1 MLQISHLTITQ
12 KQDQRVLIH
21 DLSFTMNKG
30 DRIALIGEEG
40 NGKST
45 LLKYIY
51 DPSMVQ
57 EYCEWKG
64 TRIIQEERM
73 GYLPQRL
80 PEEYED
86 MNVYAYLCRS
96 DAFCMADPAFLSETA
111 RMVHCSM
118 TDFYRDQTMG
128 SLSGGEKVK
137 LQLAAL
143 LFEHP
148 TVLLLDEPSNDLDLD
163 TVKALEELLLSFEGM
178 VLFISHDEVLLNHCA
193 NGILHLEQLK
203 RKMDARSTF
212 RHQGYEDYI
221 HERSDLFLKN
231 TQKAEGE
238 RRADALRSE
247 KYERIRK
254 SVEYDLRNVSR
265 GDPHTGQL
273 LKKKMKAVKSI
284 GRRFEKE
291 RQNMMEMPEQ
301 EEAIMVFFPQSCRIP
316 EGKKVL
322 DFHLDQLCAPDHTVL
337 AGPVDLQ
344 IIGPRHVCIIGQNGC
359 GKSTLLKSI
368 ANELLKRTDIHA
380 AYMPQN
386 YEDLLNLSI
395 TPLDFLGGTDKDMR
409 TRAGLCLGSMKYT
422 SDEMNHPMGDL
433 SGGQRAKV
441 LFLKMV
447 LEEAD
452 VLILDEP
459 TRNFS
464 PLSAP
469 VIRQCLSQFQG
480 TIISVSHDRMYM
492 QEVCDTFLEL
502 TKEGLVSAAKE
513 NLTQII

>member
-1 MLQISHLTITQ
+1 MLQISHLTMTQ

-45 LLKYIY
+45 LLKYIF
-51 DPSMVQ
+51 DPSLIR
-57 EYCEWKG
+57 EYCECKG
-64 TRIIQEERM
+64 TRIIQEERI

-86 MNVYAYLCRS
+86 ENVYAYLCRS
-96 DAFCMADPAFLSETA
+96 DAFCSADPSFLSETA
-111 RMVHCSM
+111 RLVHCSVE
-118 TDFYRDQTMG
+118 DFYRGQTMG

-137 LQLAAL
+137 LQLASL

-148 TVLLLDEPSNDLDLD
+148 TVLLLDEPSNDLDLN
-163 TVKALEELLLSFEGM
+163 TVKALEDLLLSFDGM

-193 NGILHLEQLK
+193 NGVLHLEQLK

-221 HERSDLFLKN
+221 KERSDLFLKN

-238 RRADALRSE
+238 RRMDALRTE

-273 LKKKMKAVKSI
+273 LKKKMKAVKSM
-284 GRRFEKE
+284 GKRYEKE
-291 RQNMMEMPEQ
+291 RQNMMKMPEQ
-301 EEAIMVFFPQSCRIP
+301 EEAIMVFFPHSCRIP
-316 EGKKVL
+316 EGKKIL
-322 DFHLDQLCAPDHTVL
+322 DFHLDQLCAPDRTLL
-337 AGPVDLQ
+337 AEHIDLQ
-344 IIGPRHVCIIGQNGC
+344 INGPRHVCIIGPNGC
-359 GKSTLLKSI
+359 GKSTLLKII
-368 ANELLKRTDIHA
+368 ASELLERTDIHA

-386 YEDLLNLSI
+386 YEDLLDLSQ
-395 TPLDFLGGTDKDMR
+395 TPLDFLGGTDKEKR

-447 LEEAD
+447 LDEAN

-492 QEVCDTFLEL
+492 REVCDTFCEL
-502 TKEGLVSAAKE
+502 TKDGLVPAAKE
-513 NLTQII
+513 NLTHI